1 MKALKLDSI
10 SKKIY
15 FLVTIII
22 ITSLVSI
29 SMINYVISKRE
40 ISRSN
45 QIILKNAVE
54 ATMVEVNRNYN
65 YTLDK
70 SKWMTEKE
78 AKIASISAIG
88 DLTDSNLDGTSGATT
103 EDTDAVSSATTN
115 SVYAEHAVD
124 LGESGYF
131 FIMDSKGNIVYHP
144 FLSDNIN
151 DLKSYD
157 GRMIVQEIIG
167 TAKTGGG
174 TLNYALTEDVSIITD
189 SKTVYTKYFPHWDWV
204 VSAVI
209 YDMELARGSNIIL
222 LNNMFG
228 LLFTLTIAL
237 LVTIILTNK
246 IIKPIKKITT
256 ALVGIS
262 EGDLTIEKIH
272 VETKDEMKL
281 LGDSVN
287 RLMDSLS
294 KVIKLMVSSSD
305 KLNNY
310 ASSLNES
317 SGFVSHATTEVA
329 NAISQ
334 MAIQSDEQ
342 YRYTVTS
349 VESVNLLAENIKETA
364 DASEKIGSVV
374 EKNIELKDLGLSS
387 VQELKDAANENNEN
401 TTIIE
406 NLVHRINN
414 QSTDIGEIT
423 DMITTI
429 AKQTNLLALNA
440 SIEASRAGEHGMGF
454 AVVAEEIRNLANKT
468 ASAVGDIHHMID
480 LMQEQSIEAVN
491 FISKNREGVNRI
503 NKTVNKTEEIIGLI
517 SDGLQ
522 ALIEDINVIID
533 HNQVINSK
541 KDDILVMLGNVSDAA
556 QDNSAAIEE
565 ISATAQEQSVTI
577 VEINDSITELNNM
590 SNDLNNIINEF
601 KVK

>member
-468 ASAVGDIHHMID
+468 ASAVGDIHHKID

>member
-228 LLFTLTIAL
+228 LLVTLTIAL

-468 ASAVGDIHHMID
+468 ASAVGDIHHKID

>member
-65 YTLDK
+65 YTLDI

-468 ASAVGDIHHMID
+468 ASAVGDIHHKID

>member
-423 DMITTI
+423 NMITTI

-468 ASAVGDIHHMID
+468 ASAVGDIHHKID